1 MRKYAITY
9 SIIIQFIFTETT
21 KYVSQ
26 FPALPSILERYKY
39 DIAFIIFLLVEHL

>member
-1 MRKYAITY
+1 MGKYAITY

-26 FPALPSILERYKY
+26 FPALPSIVGRHKCN
-39 DIAFIIFLLVEHL
+39 IAFMIFLLVAFL